1 MEIIQNMKPFIQQAW
16 KESEFQNLTDIQVK
30 SIPLIL
36 EGKDLIG
43 ESPTGTGKTLAYLL
57 PILQSIDEN
66 KKNAQ
71 ALILAPSRELVMQIH
86 QEIQK
91 WTKGSG
97 IQSAAFIGGA
107 NVKKQIE
114 KLKKKPHIIVGS
126 TGRLLELIKL
136 KKLKMHEVKTIVV
149 DEFDL
154 MIGNEHIKEVETII
168 STTLRDERQLLFFSA
183 TLSEKTEEVSKQWM
197 KEYDLIQIN
206 ETEQTFENVEHTFIY
221 CEQRDKV
228 ETLRRLTN
236 IEGMKALVFINSL
249 KRLEEVEEKLKYHG
263 ASVEVLAGES
273 KKMERKHALEKFR
286 AGKVSFLLTTD
297 VAARGLD
304 IKGVTHVIHFDF
316 PTDSKQYV
324 HRSGRTGRMGASGIV
339 VSLTTKR
346 EESFLNKM
354 SEELEITIHE
364 RIVHGGQIK
373 AATVG
378 K

>member
-136 KKLKMHEVKTIVV
+136 KKIKMHEVKTIVV

-364 RIVHGGQIK
+364 RIVHGGEIK
-373 AATVG
+373 DATVG

>member
-1 MEIIQNMKPFIQQAW
+1 MKPFIQQAW
-16 KESEFQNLTDIQVK
+16 KESEFQKLTDIQER

-36 EGKDLIG
+36 ERKDLIG

-57 PILQSIDEN
+57 PILQSIDES

-71 ALILAPSRELVMQIH
+71 AVILAPSRELVMQIH

-197 KEYDLIQIN
+197 KEYDLIQVN
-206 ETEQTFENVEHTFIY
+206 ETVQTFENVEHTYIY
-221 CEQRDKV
+221 CEQREKV

-249 KRLEEVEEKLKYHG
+249 KKLEEVEEKLKYHD

-346 EESFLNKM
+346 EESFLKKM
-354 SEELEITIHE
+354 SEELGVTIHE

>member
-1 MEIIQNMKPFIQQAW
+1 MKPFIQQAW

-228 ETLRRLTN
+228 EMLRRLTN

-263 ASVEVLAGES
+263 ALVEVLAGES

-346 EESFLNKM
+346 EESFLKKM
-354 SEELEITIHE
+354 SEELGVTIHE

-373 AATVG
+373 VATVG